1 MNRILVIG
9 IGSMIMMDDG
19 IGVRA
24 AYAIKNKLQEHGI
37 AVIIGETDV
46 QYCMDE
52 IRPDDFLIV
61 IDAMTQG
68 KETGSIEIVP
78 WHDTAKSHGKL
89 HSQHD
94 FSLVDAILL
103 NYPGI
108 HGYLIGVEAAEIGFG
123 FVLSDAL
130 RERFENICD
139 NVLKAVVDMK
149 EAEVCTIHI

>member
-1 MNRILVIG
+1 MNRMLVIG
-9 IGSMIMMDDG
+9 IGSIIMTDDG
-19 IGVRA
+19 IGVRI
-24 AYAIKNKLQEHGI
+24 AYAIKDKLKEHGI

-52 IRPDDFLIV
+52 MRPDDFLIV
-61 IDAMTQG
+61 IDSMIQG
-68 KETGSIEIVP
+68 IEPGSIEIVLL
-78 WHDTAKSHGKL
+78 HDTAKSHGKL

-103 NYPGI
+103 NYPDI

-123 FVLSDAL
+123 FDLSDAL

-149 EAEVCTIHI
+149 EASAMYH